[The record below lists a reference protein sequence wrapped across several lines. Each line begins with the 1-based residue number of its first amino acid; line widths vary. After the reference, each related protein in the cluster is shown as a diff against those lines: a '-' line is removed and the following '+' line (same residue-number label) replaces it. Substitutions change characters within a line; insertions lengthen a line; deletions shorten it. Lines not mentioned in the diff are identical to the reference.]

1 MAAAAAAAAEAD
13 TGMEPLPYL
22 GAGISYRPRWQR
34 DVLNTG
40 TRLGC
45 LEIIAE
51 HFLNAPAA
59 KTEELGRLATQFPLI
74 PHGIGLS
81 FGTDAPLDSKLLK
94 EIGGLVARVRP
105 PWFTEHMSY
114 TNAHGWN
121 VGHLAPLPFAWESV
135 QAIARNARRWRDE
148 VGVPL
153 LLENIS
159 YLVAIPSEMS
169 EAEFITEVV
178 EKADCGL
185 LLDLHNVYA
194 NAINHEYD
202 AFEFIESLPLDR
214 VAQIHLGGGHDD
226 DGCRID
232 SHDAATPEPVW
243 NLLRYVAAR
252 ADLKAVIVE
261 WDKDLPPFDVMLLEA
276 ARAAT
281 ILEEAASGASR
292 DAGRAC
298 AALHG

>member
-1 MAAAAAAAAEAD
+1 MKS
-13 TGMEPLPYL
+13 LPYL

-34 DVLNTG
+34 DILDADVG
-40 TRLGC
+40 LGC

-51 HFLNAPAA
+51 HFLNAPGSRV
-59 KTEELGRLATQFPLI
+59 EELDQLASRFPLI

-81 FGTDAPLDSKLLK
+81 FGTDAPLDSKMLK
-94 EIGGLVARVRP
+94 DISGLVARVRP

-121 VGHLAPLPFAWESV
+121 VGHLAPIPFTRESV
-135 QAIARNARRWRDE
+135 DAIARNARRWRDD

-159 YLVAIPSEMS
+159 YLVAIPGEMS

-178 EKADCGL
+178 EAADCGL

-194 NAINHEYD
+194 NAVNHEYD
-202 AFEFIESLPLDR
+202 PFEFIESLPLDR

-226 DGCRID
+226 DGCWID
-232 SHDAATPEPVW
+232 SHDTATSEPVW
-243 NLLRYVAAR
+243 ELLRYVAAR
-252 ADLKAVIVE
+252 ADIKAVIVE
-261 WDKDLPPFDVMLLEA
+261 WDKNLPPFEVMLAEA
-276 ARAAT
+276 ARAAR
-281 ILEEAASGASR
+281 ILEEAGSGAFR
-292 DAGRAC
+292 DAGRPC